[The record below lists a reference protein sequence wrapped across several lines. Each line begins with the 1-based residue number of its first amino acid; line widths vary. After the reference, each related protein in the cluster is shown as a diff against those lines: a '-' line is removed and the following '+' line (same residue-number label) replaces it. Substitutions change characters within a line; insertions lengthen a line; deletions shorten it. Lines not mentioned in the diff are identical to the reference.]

1 MGIFCGL
8 CLVLFASDG
17 EHTTL
22 SRYESSEI
30 HMGSRFRVVC
40 YAAETEQLRNALA
53 LAFSRIAELDAMLSD
68 YQSNSELNRLSRTA
82 PSDRFVPISSELGE
96 VLRTSRWVSCRSAG
110 AFDVTVG
117 PLTKLWRRARRRK
130 QLPSRARLAQALEAV
145 DFHAVRLGAGSKS
158 ARLLRR
164 GMRLDL
170 GGIAKGFAVDEAL
183 RCLRAN
189 GIQRALVDGGG
200 DIAVGEPPPGR
211 LGWSIAISELDP
223 DEEPQRFLLLRNQAV
238 ATSGDARQYVE
249 IDGQRYS
256 HIVDPRTGLGLQHRS
271 RVTVVAASGMLADS
285 MASAV
290 SVLGS
295 QAGVALVNQMPGMET
310 QVTTLRLAKL
320 VHRESRGFCRLVD
333 PTEGFANGEQ

>member
-8 CLVLFASDG
+8 CLVLFGSDG
-17 EHTTL
+17 DHTAL

-40 YAAETEQLRNALA
+40 YAAEPEQVRTVTE

-68 YQSNSELNRLSRTA
+68 YQSDSELNRLSRTA
-82 PSDRFVPISSELGE
+82 PSDRFVPISSELGD
-96 VLRTSRWVSCRSAG
+96 VLRTSQWVSCRSGG

-117 PLTKLWRRARRRK
+117 PLTKLWRRARRKK

-145 DFHAVRLGAGSKS
+145 DFQAVRLDAGSKS

-333 PTEGFANGEQ
+333 PTEGSASGE

>member
-8 CLVLFASDG
+8 CLVLVGSDSDR
-17 EHTTL
+17 TTPG
-22 SRYESSEI
+22 RYEASEI

-40 YAAETEQLRNALA
+40 YASEPEHVRVALG
-53 LAFSRIAELDAMLSD
+53 LAFRRIAELDAMLSD
-68 YQSNSELNRLSRTA
+68 YQSDSELNRLSRTA
-82 PSDRFVPISSELGE
+82 PSDRFVPISSELGD
-96 VLRTSRWVSCRSAG
+96 VLRTAQWVSCMSGG

-117 PLTKLWRRARRRK
+117 PLTKLWRRGRRKK
-130 QLPSRARLAQALEAV
+130 QLPSGVRLAQALEAV
-145 DFHAVRLGAGSKS
+145 DFRALRLGAGSRS
-158 ARLLRR
+158 AQLLRR

-183 RCLRAN
+183 RCLRAQ

-200 DIAVGEPPPGR
+200 DIAVGEPPPER

-223 DEEPQRFLLLRNQAV
+223 DDVPQRFLLLRNQAV

-249 IDGQRYS
+249 IDGRRYS

-271 RVTVVAASGMLADS
+271 RVTVVGGSGMLADS

-290 SVLGS
+290 SVLGP

-310 QVTTLRLAKL
+310 EIATMRLEKL
-320 VHRESRGFCRLVD
+320 MHRESKGFHGLIDRSRRSIGVD
-333 PTEGFANGEQ
+333 

>member
-8 CLVLFASDG
+8 CLVLFGSDG
-17 EHTTL
+17 DHTAL

-40 YAAETEQLRNALA
+40 YAAEPEQVRTVTE

-68 YQSNSELNRLSRTA
+68 YQSDSELNRLSRTA
-82 PSDRFVPISSELGE
+82 PSDRFVPISSELGD
-96 VLRTSRWVSCRSAG
+96 VLRTSQWVSCRSGG

-117 PLTKLWRRARRRK
+117 PLTKLWRRARRKK

-145 DFHAVRLGAGSKS
+145 DFHAVRLDAGSKN

-223 DEEPQRFLLLRNQAV
+223 DEVPQRFLLLRNQAV

-271 RVTVVAASGMLADS
+271 RVTVVGASGMLADS

-290 SVLGS
+290 SVLGP
-295 QAGVALVNQMPGMET
+295 QAGVALGNQMPGMET
-310 QVTTLRLAKL
+310 QVATIRLEKL
-320 VHRESRGFCRLVD
+320 VHRESQGFCRLVD
-333 PTEGFANGEQ
+333 TSKRSVGGQ